1 MLVLYLLTLI
11 YSAAQITDVNISPDP
26 MLVGQQAQIECRVS
40 EPDEVVKVSL
50 AIFNGLMEMDMTHQ
64 GDGLYQLL
72 QDLPIDAPTGTFP
85 ASIVAELKDGT
96 RVEHKFTFA
105 ITEAGVR
112 SFGTLKPTFMLDES
126 ADVPIPRQNGVIF
139 PSLERQSS
147 RPTIELSGHWY
158 SKRFPEADHE
168 LSLTERTPEV
178 LESLEAEIM
187 FLGGKVGKKQP
198 TPSAYGV
205 FLQEKGRQSSLFEP
219 SDFLPAE
226 TGWRLTRVPA
236 PDNPPPDRYQGCVW
250 YVTDFHIPD
259 DWEGHSLRLT
269 FLAANYI
276 ADVWLNG
283 QWIGY
288 HEGGYTPFVF
298 DVTDGIRTGE
308 ANRLCVRV
316 DNIPWLPRRGTDD
329 SQWRNNRDIIPY
341 ATADWWNYGGILRD
355 VYLERL
361 PATHIVRLDAQG
373 SLRDDMPVLTG
384 SVIIVH
390 PLFGVGKSVHLSLFT
405 GKDNTI
411 PSLLSRTGLKM
422 YVDRFAGAEIL
433 AEMDVEVKPVG
444 EDLGLATFQFP
455 VENAKPWTPEAP
467 HLYYLRAEVS
477 DGDAFTTQVGFRRI
491 STEGATLLWNGQ
503 PTFMKGASR
512 HEDYPVIGRG
522 LTYADMP
529 LVVRDLNLMKEM
541 KSNFIRL
548 SHYPNHPMTTLLT
561 DRVGLIAWEEIPVY
575 WFSSTGFKN
584 QKERGIARQMWLEM
598 IYMDYNRPSIGFWST
613 CNECSAPDERLEH
626 IRELYGLAKRIDGS
640 RLVVQSAAGQ
650 SVDMTHTETDAI
662 GMTLYHGIFYGKDPY
677 ADTLAVLDQTHQAIP
692 DKPIICSEFG
702 YWALPDWSSS
712 DKQVRIAEETYRAL
726 TSRDF
731 IWGATWWLGFDY
743 HTFHTQTNTMGTVTL
758 DRFSRRPVYH
768 RLQELYNQEVHEK

>member
-1 MLVLYLLTLI
+1 
-11 YSAAQITDVNISPDP
+11 

-40 EPDEVVKVSL
+40 EPDEVAKVSL
-50 AIFNGLMEMDMTHQ
+50 VIFNGLMEMDMTHQ

-96 RVEHKFTFA
+96 GLEHKFSFI
-105 ITEAGVR
+105 ITEAGVL
-112 SFGTLKPTFMLDES
+112 SFGTLKPTFTLDES
-126 ADVPIPRQNGVIF
+126 AAVPIPRQNGVIF

-147 RPTIELSGHWY
+147 RPTIEFSGHWY

-178 LESLEAEIM
+178 LKSLEAEIM
-187 FLGGKVGKKQP
+187 F
-198 TPSAYGV
+198 
-205 FLQEKGRQSSLFEP
+205 EI
-219 SDFLPAE
+219 SDFRPAE
-226 TGWRLTRVPA
+226 VGWKLTRVPA

-250 YVTDFHIPD
+250 YVTDFHIPA
-259 DWEGHSLRLT
+259 DWEGHVLRLT

-298 DVTDGIRTGE
+298 DVTDSVPSGE
-308 ANRLCVRV
+308 VNRLCVRV
-316 DNIPWLPRRGTDD
+316 DNIPWLPRREKDD
-329 SQWRNNRDIIPY
+329 SQWHNNRDIIPY

-361 PATHIVRLDAQG
+361 PLTHIGRLDAQG
-373 SLRDDMPVLTG
+373 SLRNDVPVITG
-384 SVIIVH
+384 TMLIAHPPQSV
-390 PLFGVGKSVHLSLFT
+390 SLSLST
-405 GKDNTI
+405 GKDNTM
-411 PSLLSRTGLKM
+411 LEM
-422 YVDRFAGAEIL
+422 YVDRCAGAEIL
-433 AEMDVEVKPVG
+433 AEANVEVKPIG
-444 EDLGLATFQFP
+444 QDLGLATFEFP
-455 VENAKPWTPEAP
+455 VENANPWTPETP
-467 HLYYLRAEVS
+467 HLYYLRAKVP
-477 DGDAFTTQVGFRRI
+477 DGDSFTTQVGFRRI
-491 STEGATLLWNGQ
+491 STEGATLLWNNQ
-503 PTFMKGASR
+503 PTYMKGASR

-522 LTYADMP
+522 LTYADMS

-548 SHYPNHPMTTLLT
+548 SHYPNHPMTALLT
-561 DRVGLIAWEEIPVY
+561 DRIGLIAWEEIPVY

-613 CNECSAPDERLEH
+613 CNECSAPDERREH
-626 IRELYGLAKRIDGS
+626 IRDLYGLAKRIDGN
-640 RLVVQSAAGQ
+640 RLIVQSAAGQ
-650 SVDMTHTETDAI
+650 SIDVTQTETDAI

-677 ADTLAVLDQTHQAIP
+677 ADTLAILDQMHQAIP

-702 YWALPDWSSS
+702 YWALPNWGSS

-743 HTFHTQTNTMGTVTL
+743 QTFHTQTNTMGAVTL
-758 DRFSRRPVYH
+758 DRFYRRPVYD
-768 RLQELYNQEVHEK
+768 RLKEVYHQELHEK

>member
-1 MLVLYLLTLI
+1 MLPLCIFTLA
-11 YSAAQITDVNISPDP
+11 YCAAQITDVIISPNP
-26 MLVGQQAQIECRVS
+26 MLVGEQARIECRVS
-40 EPDEVVKVSL
+40 EPDEVMKVSL
-50 AIFNGLMEMDMTHQ
+50 VILNGLMKMDMAHQ
-64 GDGLYQLL
+64 GDGLYQLV
-72 QDLPIDAPTGTFP
+72 QDLPIDTPTGTFP

-96 RVEHKFTFA
+96 RVEHEFSFI
-105 ITEAGVR
+105 ITEAEVR
-112 SFGTLKPTFMLDES
+112 SFGTLKPTFTLDES
-126 ADVPIPRQNGVIF
+126 AVIPIPRQNGVIF

-147 RPTIELSGHWY
+147 RPTIELSGYWY

-168 LSLTERTPEV
+168 LSLTDRTSET
-178 LESLEAEIM
+178 LESLETEM
-187 FLGGKVGKKQP
+187 P
-198 TPSAYGV
+198 
-205 FLQEKGRQSSLFEP
+205 SLFEP
-219 SDFLPAE
+219 SDFRPAE
-226 TGWRLTRVPA
+226 TGWRLARVPA

-250 YVTDFHIPD
+250 YVTDFRVPD
-259 DWEGHSLRLT
+259 DWEGHALRLT
-269 FLAANYI
+269 FLAANYV

-298 DVTDGIRTGE
+298 DVTDGLCAGK
-308 ANRLCVRV
+308 ANRLFVRV
-316 DNIPWLPRRGTDD
+316 DNIPWLPRRGGDD
-329 SQWRNNRDIIPY
+329 SQWRNNRDIVPY

-373 SLRDDMPVLTG
+373 SLRDDISILTG
-384 SVIIVH
+384 TVMIVH
-390 PLFGVGKSVHLSLFT
+390 PPQSLHLSLFS
-405 GKDNTI
+405 GKDNTM
-411 PSLLSRTGLKM
+411 LQM
-422 YVDRFAGAEIL
+422 YVDRCAGAEIL
-433 AEMDVEVKPVG
+433 AEVDVEVKPVG
-444 EDLGLATFQFP
+444 GDVGLASFEFP
-455 VENAKPWTPEAP
+455 VENVNPWTPGVP

-491 STEGATLLWNGQ
+491 STEGATLLWNDQ
-503 PTFMKGASR
+503 PTYMKGASR

-522 LTYADMP
+522 LTYADMS

-613 CNECSAPDERLEH
+613 CNECSAQDERREH
-626 IRELYGLAKRIDGS
+626 IRDLYELSKRIDGS
-640 RLVVQSAAGQ
+640 RLVVQSAAGM
-650 SVDMTHTETDAI
+650 SVDPTHKETDVI
-662 GMTLYHGIFYGKDPY
+662 GMTLYHGVFYGKDPY
-677 ADTLAVLDQTHQAIP
+677 ADTLALLDQTHQAMP

-726 TSRDF
+726 KSRDF
-731 IWGATWWLGFDY
+731 IWGATWWIGFDY
-743 HTFHTQTNTMGTVTL
+743 QTFHTQTNTMGAVTL

-768 RLQELYNQEVHEK
+768 RLQELYDQEVHEK